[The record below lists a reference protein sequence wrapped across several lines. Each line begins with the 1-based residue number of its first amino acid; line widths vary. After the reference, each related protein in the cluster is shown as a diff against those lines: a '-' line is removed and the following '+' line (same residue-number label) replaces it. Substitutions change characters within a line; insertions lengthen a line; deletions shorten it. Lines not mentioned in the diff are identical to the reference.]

1 MAVDFGSAFASAAR
15 QRLRQIGGLDVT
27 VLEVL
32 DRANDSVDIA
42 ERPDCLDLARRQEFD
57 LDADRLRDARV
68 IIVFVHPV
76 AGPRE
81 ANVRHLTKTGV
92 EPGLLFESLVER
104 H

>member
-42 ERPDCLDLARRQEFD
+42 ERPDLLDLARREEID
-57 LDADRLRDARV
+57 VDADRLRDARV
-68 IIVFVHPV
+68 IIVLIHPV

-81 ANVRHLTKTGV
+81 ANVRHLAKAGV
-92 EPGLLFESLVER
+92 ESGLLFESLVER

>member
-1 MAVDFGSAFASAAR
+1 MAIDFGSAFASAAR
-15 QRLRQIGGLDVT
+15 QRLCKVGGLGVT

-32 DRANDSVDIA
+32 DCANDSVDIA
-42 ERPDCLDLARRQEFD
+42 ERPDLLDLARREEFD

-68 IIVFVHPV
+68 IVVLVHPV

-81 ANVRHLTKTGV
+81 ANVRHLAKAGV